1 VVTQAFTGAFETS
14 DQLRTEFLRAIGGR
28 FP

>member
-1 VVTQAFTGAFETS
+1 VVTQAFTGAFEQS

-28 FP
+28 MP